1 MKKTHQLFTVFC
13 MLCLFLSSTA
23 VQDTALEA
31 SKQRGQKL
39 YSGLCSGCHKPDGS
53 GYTANKLSPPLAKSD
68 YLLKNKKNGIEVVLF
83 GLKGKVTVNNVEYDR
98 VMPPVEWTDQELS
111 DVLNY
116 VRNSWGNEAPFISP
130 GEVAE
135 IREVGKESDK

>member
-1 MKKTHQLFTVFC
+1 MKTAHLLFTI
-13 MLCLFLSSTA
+13 LCLLCLLLSSMPL
-23 VQDTALEA
+23 QDNTLEA
-31 SKQRGQKL
+31 SKLRGQKL
-39 YSGLCSGCHKPDGS
+39 YSGLCAGCHKPDGS
-53 GYTANKLSPPLAKSD
+53 GYTARKLSPPLANSD

-83 GLKGKVTVNNVEYDR
+83 GLKGKVIVNNVEYDR
-98 VMPPVEWTDQELS
+98 VMPPVDWTDQELS

-130 GEVAE
+130 EEVAE